1 MPTLIESCSIG
12 QEFAFKR
19 VARIPSTS
27 VIQWGTLTAI
37 LIMSGM
43 LVTFQKKSMKELMRA
58 TATPLASIFG
68 SGFLIIVP
76 ILNGAVG
83 PYAVMAMAAV
93 CGLAYGVGSVI
104 RFNIR
109 HVEPLL
115 EKGEIPREIAWYE
128 RTSDLALVAAY
139 VISVCLYI
147 NILASFFLGGIGKE
161 FDTPQN
167 EHILSVVIIGLI
179 GAIGYFK
186 GLETLGKLE
195 KVGLGVTMFI
205 ILALFV
211 GFGSFDL
218 EASATGIQWPKTPSH
233 SWWEIFTIV
242 GGTLIVVQG
251 FETSRCLGEEYDAD
265 MRIRSCRWSQII
277 ATVVYLIL
285 VALSVPLMHFLGD
298 TVKDNDLIMLAGKAS
313 VLLPIPLVAAAVL
326 SQFSAAV
333 ADTLGGSGNA
343 VESTHHHVDMKHATL
358 LICAGAAILCFA
370 PTLTILAL
378 ASRAFAFYYLLQ
390 CLIAASI
397 AKAVAQRLLFCL
409 LAVLLGLITLFA
421 VPAG

>member
-1 MPTLIESCSIG
+1 VKKLIS
-12 QEFAFKR
+12 
-19 VARIPSTS
+19 
-27 VIQWGTLTAI
+27 
-37 LIMSGM
+37 
-43 LVTFQKKSMKELMRA
+43 A

-83 PYAVMAMAAV
+83 PYSVYAMAAV
-93 CGLAYGVGSVI
+93 CALAYCVGNVI

-115 EKGEIPREIAWYE
+115 EKDDLPKRTKLYE

-147 NILASFFLGGIGKE
+147 NILASFFLGGLGE
-161 FDTPQN
+161 QYDTPRN
-167 EHILSVVIIGLI
+167 EHFISVFVITLI

-186 GLETLGKLE
+186 GLAVLGKLE
-195 KVGLGVTMFI
+195 KIALGVTLLI
-205 ILALFV
+205 ILALFA
-211 GFGSFDL
+211 GFASFDL
-218 EASATGIQWPKTPSH
+218 KAAAAGIQWPKMPSH
-233 SWWEIFTIV
+233 SAWEILTIV
-242 GGTLIVVQG
+242 AGTLIVVQG
-251 FETSRCLGEEYDAD
+251 FETSRYLGTTFDTD
-265 MRIRSCRWSQII
+265 TRIKSCRLSQIVS
-277 ATVVYLIL
+277 TVIYLIF
-285 VALSVPLMHFLGD
+285 VALAVPLMHFLGD

-313 VLLPIPLVAAAVL
+313 VLLPIPLVCAAVL

-343 VESTHHHVDMKHATL
+343 VEATHNHIDSKHATL
-358 LICAGAAILCFA
+358 LICGGAVILCFA

-378 ASRAFAFYYLLQ
+378 ASRAFAFYYMLQ
-390 CLIAASI
+390 CLVAASLT
-397 AKAVAQRLLFCL
+397 KSSLQRMFFCL
-409 LAVLLGLITLFA
+409 IATVLGFITMFA